1 MSSKHW
7 RSSHTLFL
15 MMMVAA
21 AIVVMAGGVAINHG
35 SGEIARNDLVDRH
48 SGRSAMQGDAQLV
61 EQLDSATTN
70 AATDDIGA
78 TLGSEETRHGAM
90 LVLRGLFDNG
100 FGDFTV
106 FNSDKS
112 HLRGLAEMRPKLA
125 VGSGNGYFLVLH
137 DDMMLIPGAKIGK
150 KYHDSCFG
158 RQIALDYPIGT
169 ANFKTKFLPMLNT
182 P

>member
-1 MSSKHW
+1 
-7 RSSHTLFL
+7 

-48 SGRSAMQGDAQLV
+48 SGCSAMQGDAQLV
-61 EQLDSATTN
+61 EQLDGTATN

-106 FNSDKS
+106 FNGDKS
-112 HLRGLAEMRPKLA
+112 HLRGFAEMRPKLA

>member
-1 MSSKHW
+1 
-7 RSSHTLFL
+7 
-15 MMMVAA
+15 
-21 AIVVMAGGVAINHG
+21 
-35 SGEIARNDLVDRH
+35 
-48 SGRSAMQGDAQLV
+48 MQGDAQLV

-78 TLGSEETRHGAM
+78 TFGSEETWHGAM

-150 KYHDSCFG
+150 KNIMDSCFG
-158 RQIALDYPIGT
+158 RQTALAYPIGT

-182 P
+182 PRRPVTMFKSAYFRRLRWSW